1 MAQRKPIGQLLKEL
15 GYITEEQIQVA
26 LEVQKVK
33 GGLFGEILQQLSFVS
48 PREVAE
54 AIAHQSGKPFI
65 DLSQYPPSKE
75 ALRLIDKNMAKQFQ
89 VLPFNIEGTK
99 LYLAMANPY
108 DLNAVDIVQRRTGL
122 EIEIYVA
129 DTETLQKTIE
139 IQYFL
144 LERPID
150 QEIKE
155 LIERARGGVLGT
167 DVPKFVELI
176 LNQSI
181 IERATDI
188 HISPEDLASHV
199 FFRIDGIMQHYYAF
213 PKELHNPVVSRI
225 KVLSGMDIAE
235 QRLPQDGSFSHEF
248 FNELYD
254 MRVSTIPTAYGENVV
269 IRVLSKNLS
278 LFNLKS
284 LGFEEEVLKQL
295 EEEFLKPQGIVLVTG
310 PTGSGKT
317 TTLYAALRKINAL
330 KRNILTAEDPI
341 EYKFPF
347 IKQTQVNEKAGY
359 TFARAIRHFL
369 RQDPDVILVGEIRD
383 EETAEMAMRASI
395 TGHLVLSTLHT
406 NDAVSAIPRLIDM
419 NIKDYMVASGVS
431 AITAQ
436 RLVRKVCPF
445 CREEKR
451 IKARDLTEYGFGEDS
466 IKRFSKVE
474 NLDEE
479 LTVYYGKGCE
489 HCKNTGYLGRTVIA
503 ELLKIDHD
511 IADLIV
517 KGATPLAIMEKA
529 REKGMWT
536 LKEDGLIKV
545 LKGLTTPEEV
555 KRVAG

>member
-1 MAQRKPIGQLLKEL
+1 MNRRKPLGQLLKEL

-33 GGLFGEILQQLSFVS
+33 GGLFGEILQKLSFVS
-48 PREVAE
+48 PKEVAE
-54 AIAHQSGKPFI
+54 AVAFQSGRPFI
-65 DLSQYPPSKE
+65 DLSEYPPSKE
-75 ALRLIDKNMAKQFQ
+75 ALRLIDKNTAKQFQ
-89 VLPFNIEGTK
+89 VLPFKVKENR
-99 LYLAMANPY
+99 LFVAMANPY
-108 DLNAVDIVQRRTGL
+108 DINAVDVIKRRTGKDV
-122 EIEIYVA
+122 EIFVA

-144 LERPID
+144 LEKPID
-150 QEIKE
+150 EEIDSI
-155 LIERARGGVLGT
+155 IERSKNGVVGS
-167 DVPKFVELI
+167 DVPRLVELI
-176 LNQSI
+176 INQAV

-199 FFRIDGIMQHYYAF
+199 FFRVDGIMQHYYAF

-225 KVLSGMDIAE
+225 KVMANMDIAE
-235 QRLPQDGSFSHEF
+235 QRLPQDGSFSHRF

-254 MRVSTIPTAYGENVV
+254 LRVSTIPTAYGENVV
-269 IRVLSKNLS
+269 VRVLSKNLS
-278 LFNLKS
+278 LFNLRS
-284 LGFEEEVLKQL
+284 LGFEEDVLQQL
-295 EEEFLKPQGIVLVTG
+295 EKEFSKPQGIVLVTG

-369 RQDPDVILVGEIRD
+369 RQDPDVILVGEVRD
-383 EETAEMAMRASI
+383 DETAEMAMRASI

-436 RLVRKVCPF
+436 RLVRKICSF
-445 CREEKR
+445 CKEERKE
-451 IKARDLTEYGFGEDS
+451 KAEYLLKFGFEEDS
-466 IKRFSKVE
+466 IKKYAGVE
-474 NLDEE
+474 SLEDEIT
-479 LTVYYGKGCE
+479 LYSGKGCE
-489 HCKNTGYLGRTVIA
+489 HCKQTGYLGRTAIA
-503 ELLKIDHD
+503 ELLKIDQE

-517 KGATPLAIMEKA
+517 KGATPLAILERA
-529 REKGMWT
+529 REKGMRT
-536 LKEDGLIKV
+536 LKEDGLLKV
-545 LKGLTTPEEV
+545 MKGITTPEEV

>member
-1 MAQRKPIGQLLKEL
+1 MQRKPLGQLLKEL

-26 LEVQKVK
+26 LEVQQVV
-33 GGLFGEILQQLSFVS
+33 GGLFGEILQKLSFVS

-54 AIAHQSGKPFI
+54 AIAHQSGKPYI

-75 ALRLIDKNMAKQFQ
+75 ALRLIDKNLAKQFQ
-89 VLPFNIEGTK
+89 VIPFQVEGNK
-99 LYLAMANPY
+99 LYLAMTNPY
-108 DLNAVDIVQRRTGL
+108 DLNAIDIVRRVTGK

-129 DTETLQKTIE
+129 DTETLLKTIE

-144 LERPID
+144 LEKPVD
-150 QEIKE
+150 EEIKE
-155 LIERARGGVLGT
+155 LIERAKAGGLGT
-167 DVPKFVELI
+167 EVPHFVELI
-176 LNQSI
+176 LNNAI
-181 IERATDI
+181 IDRATDI

-199 FFRIDGIMQHYYAF
+199 FFRIDGIMKHYYAI
-213 PKELHNPVVSRI
+213 PKEIHNPIVSRI
-225 KVLSGMDIAE
+225 KVLAGMDIAE
-235 QRLPQDGSFSHEF
+235 QRLPQDGSFSHVF
-248 FNELYD
+248 FDEEYD
-254 MRVSTIPTAYGENVV
+254 LRVSTVPTAYGENVV
-269 IRVLSKNLS
+269 IRVLGKNIS
-278 LFNLKS
+278 LFNLKN
-284 LGFEEEVLKQL
+284 LGFEENVLKEL
-295 EEEFLKPQGIVLVTG
+295 EKQFMKPQGIVLVTG

-330 KRNILTAEDPI
+330 NRNILTVEDPI

-419 NIKDYMVASGVS
+419 KIKDYMVGSGVS

-436 RLVRKVCPF
+436 RLVRKICPF
-445 CREEKR
+445 CKEEKT
-451 IKARDLTEYGFGEDS
+451 IKVSELEEYGFELDS
-466 IKRFSKVE
+466 IKKIAKVE
-474 NLDEE
+474 NPEE
-479 LTVYYGKGCE
+479 EIKIYYGKGCE

-503 ELLKIDHD
+503 ELLIIDPD

-517 KGATPLAIMEKA
+517 KGETPLKIMEKA
-529 REKGMWT
+529 REKGMLT
-536 LKEDGLIKV
+536 IKEDGLIKV
-545 LKGLTTPEEV
+545 LKGITTPEEV
-555 KRVAG
+555 RRVVG

>member
-1 MAQRKPIGQLLKEL
+1 MRRKPLGQLLKEL

-26 LEVQKVK
+26 LEVQQVV
-33 GGLFGEILQQLSFVS
+33 GGLFGEILQKLSFVS

-54 AIAHQSGKPFI
+54 AIAYQSGKPYI

-75 ALRLIDKNMAKQFQ
+75 ALKLVDKNLAKQFQ
-89 VLPFNIEGTK
+89 VIPFQVEGNK

-108 DLNAVDIVQRRTGL
+108 DLNAIDIVRRVTGK

-129 DTETLQKTIE
+129 DTETLLKTIE

-144 LERPID
+144 LEKPID
-150 QEIKE
+150 EEIKE
-155 LIERARGGVLGT
+155 LIERAKAGGLGT
-167 DVPKFVELI
+167 EVPQFVELI
-176 LNQSI
+176 LNNAI
-181 IERATDI
+181 IDRATDI
-188 HISPEDLASHV
+188 HISPEDLASHI
-199 FFRIDGIMQHYYAF
+199 FFRIDGIMKHYYAI
-213 PKELHNPVVSRI
+213 PKEIHNPVVSRI
-225 KVLSGMDIAE
+225 KVLAGMDIAE
-235 QRLPQDGSFSHEF
+235 QRLPQDGSFSHTF
-248 FNELYD
+248 FDEEYD
-254 MRVSTIPTAYGENVV
+254 LRVSTVPTAYGENVV
-269 IRVLSKNLS
+269 IRVLGKNIS
-278 LFNLKS
+278 LFNLKN
-284 LGFEEEVLKQL
+284 LGFEENVLKEL
-295 EEEFLKPQGIVLVTG
+295 EKQFMKPQGIVLVTG

-330 KRNILTAEDPI
+330 NRNILTVEDPI

-419 NIKDYMVASGVS
+419 NIKDYMVGSGVS

-436 RLVRKVCPF
+436 RLVRKICPF
-445 CREEKR
+445 CKEEKT
-451 IKARDLTEYGFGEDS
+451 IKASELEEYGFEIDS
-466 IKRFSKVE
+466 IKKIAKVE
-474 NLDEE
+474 NPEDEIKI
-479 LTVYYGKGCE
+479 YYGKGCE

-503 ELLKIDHD
+503 ELLIIDPD

-517 KGATPLAIMEKA
+517 KGATPLKIMEKA
-529 REKGMWT
+529 REKGMLT
-536 LKEDGLIKV
+536 IKEDGLIKV
-545 LKGLTTPEEV
+545 LKGITTPEEV
-555 KRVAG
+555 RRVVG

>member
-1 MAQRKPIGQLLKEL
+1 MQRKPIGQLLKEL

-26 LEVQKVK
+26 LEVQKVR
-33 GGLFGEILQQLSFVS
+33 GGLFGQILQELSFVS

-54 AIAHQSGKPFI
+54 AIAHQSGKSYI

-89 VLPFNIEGTK
+89 VLPFQIEEGK
-99 LYLAMANPY
+99 VFVAMSNPF
-108 DLNAVDIVQRRTGL
+108 DLNAIDIVQRRTGL
-122 EIEIYVA
+122 QVEVFVA

-150 QEIKE
+150 EEIKHI
-155 LIERARGGVLGT
+155 IERSKAGAAADIPR
-167 DVPKFVELI
+167 FVDLI
-176 LNQSI
+176 LNNAI

-188 HISPEDLASHV
+188 HISPEDLASHI
-199 FFRIDGIMQHYYAF
+199 FFRIDGIMQHFYAF
-213 PKELHNPVVSRI
+213 PKEIHNPVVSRI

-248 FNELYD
+248 FEESYD
-254 MRVSTIPTAYGENVV
+254 MRVSTVPTAYGENVV
-269 IRVLSKNLS
+269 IRILSKNLS

-284 LGFEEEVLKQL
+284 LGFEEKVLKQL

-317 TTLYAALRKINAL
+317 TTLYAALRRINAL
-330 KRNILTAEDPI
+330 RRNILTAEDPI

-369 RQDPDVILVGEIRD
+369 RQDPDVILIGEIRD

-419 NIKDYMVASGVS
+419 KIKDYMVASGVS

-436 RLVRKVCPF
+436 RLVRKICPF
-445 CREEKR
+445 CKEEKK
-451 IKARDLTEYGFGEDS
+451 IKGRYLLKYGYEISS
-466 IKRFSKVE
+466 IKRFAQIE
-474 NLDEE
+474 NLEDEI
-479 LTVYYGKGCE
+479 TIYYGKGCE
-489 HCKNTGYLGRTVIA
+489 HCKGTGYLGRTVIA

-517 KGATPLAIMEKA
+517 KGSTPLAIMERA
-529 REKGMWT
+529 REKGMWN

-545 LKGLTTPEEV
+545 LKGITTPEEV

>member
-1 MAQRKPIGQLLKEL
+1 MERKPLGQLLKEL
-15 GYITEEQIQVA
+15 GYITEEQITVA
-26 LEVQKVK
+26 LEVQRIK

-54 AIAHQSGKPFI
+54 AIANQSGKPFI
-65 DLSQYPPSKE
+65 DLSQYPPSKD
-75 ALRLIDKNMAKQFQ
+75 ALKLIDKNMAKQFQ
-89 VLPFNIEGTK
+89 VVPFSIENNK
-99 LYLAMANPY
+99 LFLAMSNPY
-108 DLNAVDIVQRRTGL
+108 DLNAIDIVKRRTNL
-122 EIEIYVA
+122 EIQIYVA
-129 DTETLQKTIE
+129 DTETLLKTIE

-150 QEIKE
+150 QEIKQI
-155 LIERARGGVLGT
+155 IERSRTGGA

-176 LNQSI
+176 INNAI

-188 HISPEDLASHV
+188 HISPEDLASHI
-199 FFRIDGIMQHYYAF
+199 FFRIDGIMRHYYAF
-213 PKELHNPVVSRI
+213 PKEIHSPIVSRI
-225 KVLSGMDIAE
+225 KVLAGMDIAE

-248 FNELYD
+248 FNETYD
-254 MRVSTIPTAYGENVV
+254 MRVSSIPTAYGENVV

-278 LFNLKS
+278 LFNLRS
-284 LGFEEEVLKQL
+284 LGFEEEILKKL

-317 TTLYAALRKINAL
+317 TTLYAALRRINAL
-330 KRNILTAEDPI
+330 RRNILTVEDPI

-406 NDAVSAIPRLIDM
+406 NDSVSAIPRLIDM
-419 NIKDYMVASGVS
+419 KIKDYMVASGVS

-436 RLVRKVCPF
+436 RLVRKICPF
-445 CREEKR
+445 CKQERIVSGKDLLDFGFEEEQ
-451 IKARDLTEYGFGEDS
+451 IKKFGKIEKIEDQTK
-466 IKRFSKVE
+466 I
-474 NLDEE
+474 
-479 LTVYYGKGCE
+479 YYGKGCE
-489 HCKNTGYLGRTVIA
+489 HCKETGYLGRTVIA
-503 ELLKIDHD
+503 ELLKIDHE

-517 KGATPLAIMEKA
+517 KGSTPLSIMEKA
-529 REKGMWT
+529 KQKGMWT
-536 LKEDGLIKV
+536 LKEDGLIKII
-545 LKGLTTPEEV
+545 KGITTPEEV